1 MTIIKTLLVSLLAIC
16 FMGTVRSQQKT
27 FTVDF
32 SATLERIKDLGG
44 VNSGP
49 DVLPAKGETY
59 GGTAVKGYKDGGVSL
74 IRTTHDV
81 SGLQY
86 FEYANTFW
94 KDGKINPSYD
104 PTLESSYR
112 WTTADQKIDSIVLPG
127 FTPYFRIGIG
137 YDAAHGIYSA
147 APKDPDGINFTK
159 FAEVCKRTVMHFN
172 KDWPTG
178 KGKSLGIKYWEVWNE
193 PDGGFWRD
201 SVNASASKPGDSVA
215 FARMYKAVYDSMKSV
230 DSTIKVGGPGVLSGS
245 ILTKRE
251 WTKTFLDECNKNNA
265 KLDFFSW
272 HLYGALNPYA
282 IAIQGEYVRSLLH
295 NYGFDSTESHV
306 SELNIRLGAVDAANP
321 KPLMNTPKH
330 GAFTASS
337 MISAQLGKID
347 KLLYFRGTS
356 FMNLFGK
363 DTLDAA
369 NPTLSGQGFKAFT
382 ELTRFAPQ
390 RIAADTSEFISS
402 EASSQIDTTNIM
414 ILAGRSDDQKSCY
427 VLISNYN
434 SNYTTCTLRINN
446 LPWDLVGGVQ
456 LKQTSMNSSG
466 TMSETKSSIQ
476 AGASITTSI
485 SNFAAPAFTLLRF
498 TYQEPTEINDN
509 KSRLSMYSLKQNYPN
524 PFNPITTID
533 FAIPE
538 ETRVTLTIYNQLG
551 EKVVVLVN
559 EEFNAGEHA
568 VKWNAENIASGI
580 YFCELKTERFTTVNK
595 LLLLK

>member
-1 MTIIKTLLVSLLAIC
+1 MTIIKTLLVSLLSIC
-16 FMGTVRSQQKT
+16 FMGTVKSQQKT
-27 FTVDF
+27 FTVNF
-32 SATLERIKDLGG
+32 SSTLERIKDLGG
-44 VNSGP
+44 VNGGP

-59 GGTAVKGYKDGGVSL
+59 GGTALKGFQTGGVSF
-74 IRTTHDV
+74 IRTHDV

-94 KDGKINPSYD
+94 QNGEINPTYD

-127 FTPYFRIGIG
+127 FTPYFRIGID
-137 YDAAHGIYSA
+137 YDAAHGVYSA
-147 APKDPDGINFTK
+147 APKDPDGVNFSK

-178 KGKSLGIKYWEVWNE
+178 KGKTLGIKYWEIWNE

-201 SVNASASKPGDSVA
+201 SVNTSASKPGDSVA
-215 FARMYKAVYDSMKSV
+215 FVRMYKAVYDSMKSV
-230 DSTIKVGGPGVLSGS
+230 DSTIRVGGPGVLSGS

-251 WTKTFLDECNKNNA
+251 WINTFLDECSKNKA
-265 KLDFFSW
+265 RLDFFSW

-295 NYGFDSTESHV
+295 SYGFDSTESHV
-306 SELNIRLGAVDAANP
+306 SEHNIRLGSADANSP
-321 KPLMNTPKH
+321 KPLMNTAKH

-337 MISAQLGKID
+337 MISAQIGKID
-347 KLLYFRGTS
+347 KLLFYRGTS
-356 FMNLFGK
+356 FMNLFEK

-369 NPTLSGQGFKAFT
+369 NPTLSGQGFSAFT
-382 ELTRFAPQ
+382 ELTRDTPQ
-390 RIAADTSEFISS
+390 RISADTSEFITS
-402 EASSQIDTTNIM
+402 EASSQKDTTNIM

-434 SNYTTCTLRINN
+434 SKYTTCTININ
-446 LPWDLVGGVQ
+446 DLPWEANGNLT
-456 LKQTSMNSSG
+456 LKQTLMNSSG
-466 TMSETKSSIQ
+466 TMSETTTSIP
-476 AGASITTSI
+476 AGTEITTSL

-498 TYQEPTEINDN
+498 KYQEPTAINE
-509 KSRLSMYSLKQNYPN
+509 KETKISGYSLKQNYPN
-524 PFNPITTID
+524 PFNPITTIN

-538 ETRVTLTIYNQLG
+538 ETKVTLAIYNQLG
-551 EKVVVLVN
+551 EKVAELVN
-559 EEFNAGEHA
+559 GTVNAGNHSA
-568 VKWNAENIASGI
+568 AWNAADLPSGI
-580 YFCELKTERFTTVNK
+580 YFYEIRTEKFSAAKK

>member
-1 MTIIKTLLVSLLAIC
+1 MTIIKTLLVFLLSIC
-16 FMGTVRSQQKT
+16 FMGTIKSQQKT

-32 SATLERIKDLGG
+32 GTTLEQIKDLGG
-44 VNSGP
+44 VNGGP

-59 GGTAVKGYKDGGVSL
+59 GGTALKGFQTGGVSF
-74 IRTTHDV
+74 IRTHDV

-94 KDGKINPSYD
+94 QNGEINPTYD

-127 FTPYFRIGIG
+127 FTPYFRIGID
-137 YDAAHGIYSA
+137 YDAAHGVYSA
-147 APKDPDGINFTK
+147 APKDPDGVNFSK

-178 KGKSLGIKYWEVWNE
+178 KGKTLGIKYWEIWNE

-201 SVNASASKPGDSVA
+201 SVNTSASKPGDSVA
-215 FARMYKAVYDSMKSV
+215 FVRMYKAVYDSMKSV
-230 DSTIKVGGPGVLSGS
+230 DSTIRVGGPGVLSGS

-251 WTKTFLDECNKNNA
+251 WINTFLDECSKNKA
-265 KLDFFSW
+265 RLDFFSW

-295 NYGFDSTESHV
+295 SYGFDSTESHV
-306 SELNIRLGAVDAANP
+306 SEHNIRLGSADANSP
-321 KPLMNTPKH
+321 KPLMNTAKH

-337 MISAQLGKID
+337 MISAQIGKID
-347 KLLYFRGTS
+347 KLLFYRGTS
-356 FMNLFGK
+356 FMNLFEK

-369 NPTLSGQGFKAFT
+369 NPTLSGQGFSAFT
-382 ELTRFAPQ
+382 ELTRDTPQ
-390 RIAADTSEFISS
+390 RISADTSEFITS
-402 EASSQIDTTNIM
+402 EASSQKDTTNIM

-434 SNYTTCTLRINN
+434 SKYTTCTININ
-446 LPWDLVGGVQ
+446 DLPWEANGNLT
-456 LKQTSMNSSG
+456 LKQTLMNSSG
-466 TMSETKSSIQ
+466 TMSETTTSIP
-476 AGASITTSI
+476 AGTEITTSL

-498 TYQEPTEINDN
+498 KYQEPTAINE
-509 KSRLSMYSLKQNYPN
+509 KETKISGYSLKQNYPN
-524 PFNPITTID
+524 PFNPITTIN

-538 ETRVTLTIYNQLG
+538 ETKVTLAIYNQLG
-551 EKVVVLVN
+551 EKVAELVN
-559 EEFNAGEHA
+559 GTVNAGNHSA
-568 VKWNAENIASGI
+568 AWNAADLPSGI
-580 YFCELKTERFTTVNK
+580 YFYEIRTEKFSAAKK

>member
-1 MTIIKTLLVSLLAIC
+1 MTSAD
-16 FMGTVRSQQKT
+16 SQQKT
-27 FTVDF
+27 FTVNF
-32 SATLERIKDLGG
+32 SSTLEKIKDLGG
-44 VNSGP
+44 VNGGP
-49 DVLPAKGETY
+49 EVLPPRGETY
-59 GGTAVKGYKDGGVSL
+59 GGTAVKGYKDGGVSM
-74 IRTTHDV
+74 IRTHDV

-94 KDGKINPSYD
+94 VNKKINDAYN
-104 PTLESSYR
+104 PTLESSYS
-112 WTTADQKIDSIVLPG
+112 WTTADQKIDSIVTPG
-127 FTPYFRIGIG
+127 FVPYFRIGVG
-137 YDAAHGIYSA
+137 FDDAHDVYSA
-147 APKDPDGINFTK
+147 APYDPDRINFTK

-201 SVNASASKPGDSVA
+201 SINSNAGQPGDSVA
-215 FARMYKAVYDSMKSV
+215 FARMYKTVYDSMKSV

-251 WTKTFLDECNKNNA
+251 WLKTFLDECRKNKA
-265 KLDFFSW
+265 QLDFFSW
-272 HLYGALNPYA
+272 HLYAALNPYA
-282 IAIQGEYVRSLLH
+282 IAIQGEYVRNLLH
-295 NYGFDSTESHV
+295 SYGFDSTESHV
-306 SELNIRLGAVDAANP
+306 SEHNIRLGNVDASSL
-321 KPLMNTPKH
+321 KPLMNTAKH

-347 KLLYFRGTS
+347 KILYFRGTS

-390 RIAADTSEFISS
+390 RIVADTSEFITT
-402 EASSQIDTTNIM
+402 EASSQTDTTNIM
-414 ILAGRSDDQKSCY
+414 VLAGRSDDQKSCY

-434 SNYTTCTLRINN
+434 SKYTTCTLNINN
-446 LPWDLVGGVQ
+446 LPWKAKGSLE
-456 LKQTSMNSSG
+456 LRQTMMNASG
-466 TMSETKSSIQ
+466 AMSETTSSPVS
-476 AGASITTSI
+476 GTDVSITV

-498 TYQEPTEINDN
+498 QYQEPTEIKENGTKISN
-509 KSRLSMYSLKQNYPN
+509 YSLEQNFPN
-524 PFNPITTID
+524 PFNPVTTIN

-538 ETRVTLTIYNQLG
+538 EAKVTLAVFNQLG
-551 EKVVVLVN
+551 ERVAVLVN
-559 EEFNAGEHA
+559 EKLEVGNHA
-568 VKWNAENIASGI
+568 ATWNAANLPSGI
-580 YFCELKTERFTTVNK
+580 YFYEIRTEKFSAAKK